1 MSFSPGTSYP
11 SQDPKSLKSY
21 GFTSSKGPSK
31 CEEMITLLNQRV
43 GETLAIWRG
52 IQDEKDLAETNLA
65 TVKNSARFL
74 SNEDS
79 LASVEGLQVCY
90 QVTKQS
96 LDLEDI
102 GRRLEEANKAR
113 LQANTDKYAH
123 LYPCS
128 GVRKQFASQCTPE
141 LH

>member
-1 MSFSPGTSYP
+1 
-11 SQDPKSLKSY
+11 
-21 GFTSSKGPSK
+21 
-31 CEEMITLLNQRV
+31 MITLLNKRV

-96 LDLEDI
+96 LELEDI
-102 GRRLEEANKAR
+102 EKTLDEANKAR
-113 LQANTDKYAH
+113 RQANTDKYDH

-128 GVRKQFASQCTPE
+128 EVRKEFANQGTPE